1 MSYYLNII
9 SSISRPSSPSPHPHT
24 PDVDDDD
31 QDQDKLARQS
41 DVTVSNITAASH
53 TTPRGFTTF
62 ILATLALATYVL
74 WTLLP
79 DAVLTQKLLVDYY
92 PDKQWAVAFP
102 AWSLMLM
109 VFVYCGLALYNLE
122 VLTLGLGDVR
132 CVVDEASV
140 FPDEVFDEPGGES
153 TRLNQDDNREVGE
166 GGGMRCVEYVHAA
179 PSGVWDLPIGLVN
192 EVLYTDNFKL

>member
-9 SSISRPSSPSPHPHT
+9 SSISRPSSPSPHPHPHS
-24 PDVDDDD
+24 PDD
-31 QDQDKLARQS
+31 DQDKLARQS

-79 DAVLTQKLLVDYY
+79 DAVLTRKLLVDYY
-92 PDKQWAVAFP
+92 PDKQWGVACP

-109 VFVYCGLALYNLE
+109 VFAYCALALYNLE

-140 FPDEVFDEPGGES
+140 FPDEVFGEPEGEP
-153 TRLNQDDNREVGE
+153 TVLNQANREGC
-166 GGGMRCVEYVHAA
+166 GMRSVEYVHAA